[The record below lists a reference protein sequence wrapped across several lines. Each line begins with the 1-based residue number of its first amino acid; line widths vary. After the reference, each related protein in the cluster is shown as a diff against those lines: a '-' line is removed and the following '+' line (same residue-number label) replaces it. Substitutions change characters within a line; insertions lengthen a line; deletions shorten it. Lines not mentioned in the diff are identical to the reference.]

1 MTMKRYLPF
10 LVLLL
15 FATPGGDTPP
25 PPPPVEA
32 AFCEEWLHFSDG
44 SVAVCASDDSLVL
57 RER

>member
-15 FATPGGDTPP
+15 FASPGGDP
-25 PPPPVEA
+25 PPPPVESA
-32 AFCEEWLHFSDG
+32 VFCEEWLHFSDG
-44 SVAVCASDDSLVL
+44 SVAVCTTEDSLVL